1 MPFKRSF
8 FLQTA
13 NVLGMFVTLLNV
25 LWQWHIIWSKLY
37 ILPVFKAAITNK
49 YKSVIALHLN
59 YSIITSLHGLLW
71 LNALIFTWVNQ
82 SSTGSIVCVQLSEL
96 KESWHRWS
104 MTIMR
109 IWRTAGLAVVT
120 DAITCDRCQTL
131 WPHLS
136 VRETHI
142 TSHMHTRYNTCWHW
156 TPLGL

>member
-1 MPFKRSF
+1 MYWGCLSPYRMYYD
-8 FLQTA
+8 
-13 NVLGMFVTLLNV
+13 NGTLYNASYTYF
-25 LWQWHIIWSKLY
+25 HTKIWA
-37 ILPVFKAAITNK
+37 VFEVAITNK
-49 YKSVIALHLN
+49 YKSVIALRLN
-59 YSIITSLHGLLW
+59 YSIITWLHGLLW

-82 SSTGSIVCVQLSEL
+82 SNTGSIVCVQLSEL